1 MPSMKSEAFPDDMHM
16 DMNQIPML
24 PPSSLDPNVDHDY
37 VPWTHAN
44 SHSVYSSSPSTEFGA
59 AWSYSQDDP
68 SMFSSATTGASWS
81 HGYEPAPTSST
92 WTPSVNPSSAGGYT
106 GGYPSTAPWRSSDQP
121 LLSPYSG
128 GASSLHRPALM
139 RSASAGNGLGGDS
152 PNFIPSRPSATAPVS
167 PASYQGTGRDSPASA
182 GQPKSRRDPR
192 STSKASKKS
201 DSKSRGSST
210 SKQTGSKRKSSSPP
224 AQMHGIPSGGNEE
237 YYQNQL
243 NARFGHTV
251 GVLPLN
257 LDPRVTSEQ
266 IKREAWRICKA
277 EALEMSQRRI
287 KLLEHEHGALERE
300 TQQLQVNI
308 GIMRDAVMREHI
320 GLEDAVSRAEKLS
333 SSY

>member
-1 MPSMKSEAFPDDMHM
+1 MPGMKSEAFPKDMHM

-24 PPSSLDPNVDHDY
+24 PPSSLDPNVDYDY
-37 VPWTHAN
+37 APWTHAN
-44 SHSVYSSSPSTEFGA
+44 PHTVFTSSPSTEFGT

-68 SMFSSATTGASWS
+68 SMFSSASTGA
-81 HGYEPAPTSST
+81 
-92 WTPSVNPSSAGGYT
+92 
-106 GGYPSTAPWRSSDQP
+106 
-121 LLSPYSG
+121 
-128 GASSLHRPALM
+128 
-139 RSASAGNGLGGDS
+139 
-152 PNFIPSRPSATAPVS
+152 
-167 PASYQGTGRDSPASA
+167 GRDSPTSS
-182 GQPKSRRDPR
+182 GQPKGKRDSRSAP
-192 STSKASKKS
+192 KASKKS
-201 DSKSRGSST
+201 DPKSRGSST
-210 SKQTGSKRKSSSPP
+210 GKPTGSKRKSSSPP
-224 AQMHGIPSGGNEE
+224 AQMHGIPSGGSEE

-308 GIMRDAVMREHI
+308 GIMRDAVMREHM